1 MDSIYFKV
9 VVILLLLAIPSYLFY
24 RSKTTHS
31 PKYRQLKTYS
41 NIDYD
46 REEYYES
53 ASKSALLYVATL
65 GNHENSIKSRHSY
78 DNTYEQYSFIFNK
91 VTELQEKINFG
102 IAKLEQNIAF
112 MLKELKTSSR
122 LVTDQTRVRTVIEAI
137 KSTDKIDS
145 QVDTIDGLGFS
156 KVARLKNWLPLL
168 SFSFTVFT
176 GIMAGLLT
184 IMVIWFLLLA
194 LGGSGTSLMSYV
206 IVLVI
211 MIVPIIA
218 FSAFKSRANTSK
230 FAQQDKVLI
239 GKIQSILDNSEKLEN
254 TVILLS
260 TNNQVLESYLSEITA
275 INAEVTAA
283 LYKNSAY
290 IKAARKSR
298 ALFKKDDYS
307 KEEIVLS
314 DKINTVVEGLR
325 VEVEGSSL
333 LG

>member
-1 MDSIYFKV
+1 MDSIYFKLLI
-9 VVILLLLAIPSYLFY
+9 ILLLLAIPSYLFY
-24 RSKTTHS
+24 RSRMQDS

-53 ASKSALLYVATL
+53 PSKSALLYVATL

-91 VTELQEKINFG
+91 VTELQEKINLG
-102 IAKLEQNIAF
+102 IAKLEQNIALI
-112 MLKELKTSSR
+112 LKELKTSSR
-122 LVTDQTRVRTVIEAI
+122 LVTDPTRVRTVIEAI

-145 QVDTIDGLGFS
+145 QVDTIDGLGFT
-156 KVARLKNWLPLL
+156 KAARLKTWFP
-168 SFSFTVFT
+168 SFTVFT

-194 LGGSGTSLMSYV
+194 LGGSGTSLLSYV

-211 MIVPIIA
+211 MIVPMIA

-239 GKIQSILDNSEKLEN
+239 EKIQSILDNSEKLEN
-254 TVILLS
+254 TVRLLS
-260 TNNQVLESYLSEITA
+260 TNNRTLESYLSQITA

-298 ALFKKDDYS
+298 ALFKRDDYS
-307 KEEIVLS
+307 KEEIELS
-314 DKINTVVEGLR
+314 NRINMAVDGLR
-325 VEVEGSSL
+325 AEVEISSL